1 MTDEANAAGDAAD
14 VTYASYLMI
23 DDLLACQQPRSS
35 EHDETLFIII
45 HQTSEL
51 WMKQVLHEAGAAK
64 AMIAAGD
71 IEPAIKCLARVQ
83 KIFELISDSW
93 GVLATMTPPD
103 YLTFRDVLG
112 SGSGFQSLQFRQ
124 LEFALGLK
132 QASYLKSFVDE
143 PEKETLLR
151 AALADTSLYDVALGQ
166 LRAAGLDVPDE
177 VLDRDRTEP
186 YAPNEGVES
195 AWLEVYRRPKE
206 FWDLYELAE
215 KLMDVEDVFRRW
227 RFRHLTTVERIIG
240 KKRGTGGTSGVEYL
254 AKGLDRWA
262 FPELWSV
269 RTRL

>member
-151 AALADTSLYDVALGQ
+151 AALADTSLYDEIG
-166 LRAAGLDVPDE
+166 RASC
-177 VLDRDRTEP
+177 R
-186 YAPNEGVES
+186 
-195 AWLEVYRRPKE
+195 
-206 FWDLYELAE
+206 
-215 KLMDVEDVFRRW
+215 
-227 RFRHLTTVERIIG
+227 ER
-240 KKRGTGGTSGVEYL
+240 V
-254 AKGLDRWA
+254 
-262 FPELWSV
+262 
-269 RTRL
+269 